1 MHTMAQ
7 SVKTPNSNSAP
18 LMTKNSAKRGE
29 VHLSAAFI
37 KSADWGQRLQNT
49 VPNIMQTRR
58 EEKLIVTGPRVMCDM
73 DRATVRKTRE
83 MVMFRRFVLE

>member
-1 MHTMAQ
+1 M
-7 SVKTPNSNSAP
+7 
-18 LMTKNSAKRGE
+18 
-29 VHLSAAFI
+29 
-37 KSADWGQRLQNT
+37 QNT